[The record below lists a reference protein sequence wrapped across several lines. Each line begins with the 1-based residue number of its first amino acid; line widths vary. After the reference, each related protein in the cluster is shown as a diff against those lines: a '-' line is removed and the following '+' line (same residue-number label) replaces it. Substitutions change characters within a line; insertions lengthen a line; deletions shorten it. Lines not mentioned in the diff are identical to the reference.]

1 MSQIAHSHNYVISK
15 MKFVVLLTVGIFVLE
30 LVGGILTHSLAL
42 LSDAGHIF
50 ADILALGLSW
60 GALTLSVLPA
70 NDRKTYGYLRAEVI
84 AAIING
90 ATLFVIAVWIF
101 IEAYQRITHPVP
113 VKSLEMFSI
122 ALIGLM
128 INLVVFFKLKGISEH
143 SLNVKSAF
151 FHVFGDMLASVG
163 VIMGGVIMLFTQF
176 YIVDPIVSVLVGLII
191 LRGAF
196 SIIRESTDILLEGV
210 PRNLKLKDIES
221 VIRKIEGVED
231 LHDLHVWSV
240 SSKDVALSCHIVIHE
255 QSTHSAQ
262 QILDQIRREI
272 ANLFHIEHTTIQFE
286 CQCCAPPR
294 SECLFTESRRSV

>member
-262 QILDQIRREI
+262 QILDQICREI

>member
-1 MSQIAHSHNYVISK
+1 MTNEALSHHYVVGR

-50 ADILALGLSW
+50 ADVMALGLSW
-60 GALTLSVLPA
+60 GALALSVLPA
-70 NDRKTYGYLRAEVI
+70 NQRKTYGYLRAEVI
-84 AAIING
+84 AAVING
-90 ATLFVIAVWIF
+90 ATLLLISIWIF
-101 IEAYQRITHPVP
+101 IEAYRRISHPVP

-122 ALIGLM
+122 ALIGLL

-143 SLNVKSAF
+143 SLNLKSAF
-151 FHVFGDMLASVG
+151 LHVWGDMLASGG
-163 VIMGGVIMLFTQF
+163 VIAGGIIMLFTRF
-176 YIVDPIVSVLVGLII
+176 YVVDPIVSVLVGLII

-196 SIIRESTDILLEGV
+196 SVIRESTDILLEGV

-231 LHDLHVWSV
+231 LHELHVWSV
-240 SSKDVALSCHIVIHE
+240 SSKDVALSCHIVIQE

-262 QILDQIRREI
+262 QILDKIREQV
-272 ANLFHIEHTTIQFE
+272 AGLFHIEHTTIQFE
-286 CQCCAPPR
+286 CQSCTPSR
-294 SECLFTESRRSV
+294 SECLFTESRRSI

>member
-1 MSQIAHSHNYVISK
+1 MSQIVHSHNYVISK

>member
-210 PRNLKLKDIES
+210 PRDLKLKDIES